1 MYKTIAV
8 AILQIGGAVSITAG
22 VAMISPAIAAIVG
35 GILAV
40 AFGIAVERTN
50 AK

>member
-1 MYKTIAV
+1 MYKAIAV
-8 AILQIGGAVSITAG
+8 AVLQIGGAVSITAG
-22 VAMISPAIAAIVG
+22 VAVINPAIGAIVG

-40 AFGIAVERTN
+40 AFGVALERTN